1 MRKLDPK
8 DINTLISLRGLF
20 IRSSDIYPEM
30 RIAFFSCT
38 ECNYFARVEVDRGR
52 IEEPTKC

>member
-20 IRSSDIYPEM
+20 IRSSDVYPEM
-30 RIAFFSCT
+30 RIAFFRC
-38 ECNYFARVEVDRGR
+38 A
-52 IEEPTKC
+52 